1 MNPDPRLHPD
11 ARGRPAPEALDGA
24 PAPGEP
30 ARPLRP
36 GVLCTNCSYDLAGL
50 NTEGHCPECGMPIAQ
65 TLAEP
70 QSTAARMAH
79 VPPRVARRLRLA
91 LLVLIFANLTWCV
104 LFSLTIVVR
113 SKPLLATLED
123 ANLWMRGA
131 HFAALLLSTTGWWL
145 LLNRESE
152 GTGLFIPVLSP
163 EIAPL
168 LMQLRVLTS
177 LLTLALIL
185 AWPRAFDPDLPH
197 LIVLLLL
204 AVAVTGA
211 NLLLIPLQYDVV
223 TERLRR
229 LRRAKR
235 PRLHGCIIAIAL
247 VVGCSIVASY
257 VPRIVSIMFAVTP
270 LALAGLLFVVR
281 WALARHSTPPA
292 AQPAENVP

>member
-1 MNPDPRLHPD
+1 MPERSDKPEVIDVELRCVACGYSLRGLPRS
-11 ARGRPAPEALDGA
+11 AA
-24 PAPGEP
+24 
-30 ARPLRP
+30 
-36 GVLCTNCSYDLAGL
+36 
-50 NTEGHCPECGMPIAQ
+50 CPECGTNIEL
-65 TLAEP
+65 TLREP

-91 LLVLIFANLTWCV
+91 LLILIFANLMWCV

-113 SKPLLATLED
+113 SKPILATLED

-168 LMQLRVLTS
+168 LIQLRVLTS
-177 LLTLALIL
+177 LLILALIL
-185 AWPRAFDPDLPH
+185 AWPRAFDPDLPQ

-229 LRRAKR
+229 LRRTKR

-247 VVGCSIVASY
+247 VVGCSIVVSY
-257 VPRIVSIMFAVTP
+257 EPRIVSIMFAVTP
-270 LALAGLLFVVR
+270 LALAGLLFAVH